1 MNSVGS
7 GAMNTSNIAGNELTQ
22 FSLGTNGSMPCWK
35 IPKQTCLSLDCTE
48 RTRHLCIS
56 VEAASKK
63 CKKRSYWRKPWISR
77 HDKQGAYNNLAA
89 ELEAGGSCVTTRITK
104 SQFGDIIGTF
114 TPLIKPILTNA
125 NFQAVIDH
133 NIVCYFHRRWPTSGR
148 SRRQV
153 LFVPIVAHLRVVARV
168 DEVAAAVAAAR
179 RDDEGGQIITGSQPN
194 HRTRASGTD
203 VIAESNAHYLD
214 GKHNR
219 AFRRSSDDRSEETT
233 IISTYCFDCF
243 AWCDE
248 TKNRAD
254 VISIQRTMQARGD
267 RGPPTK
273 RFIIDDNEGNVPTSV
288 TESTVNQLYKQEMQ
302 CSHSKNTRRAQTSAQ
317 AVDLAKFI
325 LLALL
330 LLETAKLR

>member
-22 FSLGTNGSMPCWK
+22 FSLGNNGSMPCWK

-77 HDKQGAYNNLAA
+77 HEKQGAYNNLAA

-114 TPLIKPILTNA
+114 TPLIKPILTNT

-133 NIVCYFHRRWPTSGR
+133 NIVSYFHRRWPTSGR

-153 LFVPIVAHLRVVARV
+153 LFVPIVAHHSRPRWWGCSGCGCRPQGW
-168 DEVAAAVAAAR
+168 R
-179 RDDEGGQIITGSQPN
+179 RRAN
-194 HRTRASGTD
+194 YHR
-203 VIAESNAHYLD
+203 E
-214 GKHNR
+214 
-219 AFRRSSDDRSEETT
+219 
-233 IISTYCFDCF
+233 
-243 AWCDE
+243 
-248 TKNRAD
+248 
-254 VISIQRTMQARGD
+254 
-267 RGPPTK
+267 PTK
-273 RFIIDDNEGNVPTSV
+273 S
-288 TESTVNQLYKQEMQ
+288 S
-302 CSHSKNTRRAQTSAQ
+302 NTCFRHRRNCG
-317 AVDLAKFI
+317 
-325 LLALL
+325 
-330 LLETAKLR
+330 E